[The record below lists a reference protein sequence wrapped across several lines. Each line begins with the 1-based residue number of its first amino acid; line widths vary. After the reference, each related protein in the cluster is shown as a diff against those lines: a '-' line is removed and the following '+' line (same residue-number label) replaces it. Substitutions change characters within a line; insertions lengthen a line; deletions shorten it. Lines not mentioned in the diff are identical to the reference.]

1 MKKKIARVNN
11 YVIAMG
17 LFISSV
23 VLAIMLFFG
32 CVQASVGKNSK
43 QTMMNNVSRQS
54 EHLRTILS
62 IHYQYLNEIAEEM
75 SKEEELFSQINL
87 ETLVTIHNK
96 TDMERVA
103 LIETDGTA
111 HYDTGD
117 VKSVA
122 HRRYFKEAL
131 NGQQTLSDPI
141 ESSVDK
147 EVRVVLGV
155 PVFKENEVIGI
166 LGGSYNVTALSHMM
180 FDDLFGGKGYSLI
193 TDKDGNVITYDRVY
207 TEQEKTDFFNNV
219 FDYYEN
225 HHIRTAAIKDIKE
238 DFAAGKED
246 IRRFKLPVGKKP
258 SYYMAYTPL
267 KMNDWMICYIVP
279 VKAAEASYDF
289 IREYEII
296 FIVVFGMLV
305 AAFIGFILY
314 RNRKEKARL
323 LKRAQRDPLTG
334 LYNKKTT
341 QDLIEKYLEEKGEE
355 NYSGLLIMD
364 VDYFKQVN
372 DTYGHL
378 VGDKVLKTF
387 GRLLY
392 RQFREQDIVGRIGG
406 DEFMVLIRGIDNM
419 DIAKNRVK
427 KLIEEV
433 RALQMPELDGNGITI
448 SVGLAFAP
456 DDGTNFMELYRHA
469 DTALYQV
476 KQGGRNGF
484 SVYKKYA

>member
-1 MKKKIARVNN
+1 MKKKAARLNN

-23 VLAIMLFFG
+23 VLAILLFFG
-32 CVQASVGKNSK
+32 CVQASVGRNSK

-54 EHLRTILS
+54 EHLWTILS

-75 SKEEELFSQINL
+75 AKEEELFSDTNL
-87 ETLVTIHNK
+87 EALVTIYDK

-111 HYDTGD
+111 HYDTGATKN
-117 VKSVA
+117 VS
-122 HRRYFKEAL
+122 HRNYFTEAFS
-131 NGQQTLSDPI
+131 GKQTLSDPI
-141 ESSVDK
+141 ESSVDH

-155 PVFKENEVIGI
+155 PVFRDNEVIGV
-166 LGGSYNVTALSHMM
+166 LAGSYNVTALSRMM
-180 FDDLFGGKGYSLI
+180 FDDLFGGNGYSLI
-193 TDKDGNVITYDRVY
+193 TDKDGNVVTYDRVY
-207 TEQEKTDFFNNV
+207 TEQEQTEFFNNV

-225 HHIRTAAIKDIKE
+225 HNIRTSAIQDIKE
-238 DFAAGKED
+238 DFEAGKEG
-246 IRRFKLPVGKKP
+246 IQEFKLSVGKKP
-258 SYYMAYTPL
+258 GYYMAYTPL
-267 KMNDWMICYIVP
+267 EMNDWMICYIVP
-279 VKAAEASYDF
+279 VKVAEASYDF

-296 FIVVFGMLV
+296 FIIVFGMLV

-314 RNRKEKARL
+314 RNRKEKAKL

-341 QDLIEKYLEEKGEE
+341 QDLIEKYLEENGEE

-392 RQFREQDIVGRIGG
+392 KQFREQDIVGRIGG

-433 RALQMPELDGNGITI
+433 RALKMPELDGNGITI

-456 DDGTNFMELYRHA
+456 DDGTNFLELYRYA
-469 DTALYQV
+469 DTALYQI
-476 KQGGRNGF
+476 KQDGRNGYA
-484 SVYKKYA
+484 VYKKYA